1 MFSGCGKVNHRALA
15 AVEAVFATRRRL
27 IDRDP
32 GFRTKNSSDGQD
44 LAFRG
49 ALKGQDV
56 GVLAFHF
63 GEFVSR
69 VRCVAGE
76 ETTVRVNACA
86 ATTRKTMRRIMIPQ
100 YGLFSG

>member
-1 MFSGCGKVNHRALA
+1 MRGKVNHRALA
-15 AVEAVFATRRRL
+15 AVEAIFATRRRL

-32 GFRTKNSSDGQD
+32 GFRTKNFSDGQD

-76 ETTVRVNACA
+76 ETTVQSDVWA
-86 ATTRKTMRRIMIPQ
+86 ATTIKTILRIIIPP
-100 YGLFSG
+100 SGCLSRVT

>member
-1 MFSGCGKVNHRALA
+1 MQSRRIQACRDQAGGVELVNNVFSRAFQLRGKVNHRALA
-15 AVEAVFATRRRL
+15 AVEAVFATRSRL

-32 GFRTKNSSDGQD
+32 GFGTKNFGDGQD

-63 GEFVSR
+63 GEFVS
-69 VRCVAGE
+69 
-76 ETTVRVNACA
+76 
-86 ATTRKTMRRIMIPQ
+86 
-100 YGLFSG
+100 

>member
-1 MFSGCGKVNHRALA
+1 LRGKVNHRAQA

-27 IDRDP
+27 IDSDP
-32 GFRTKNSSDGQD
+32 GFRTKNSSDGEN

-63 GEFVSR
+63 GEFFFSR
-69 VRCVAGE
+69 WLVAGE
-76 ETTVRVNACA
+76 KAACQKRHA
-86 ATTRKTMRRIMIPQ
+86 ESQ
-100 YGLFSG
+100 NYENNGLHNHSSV